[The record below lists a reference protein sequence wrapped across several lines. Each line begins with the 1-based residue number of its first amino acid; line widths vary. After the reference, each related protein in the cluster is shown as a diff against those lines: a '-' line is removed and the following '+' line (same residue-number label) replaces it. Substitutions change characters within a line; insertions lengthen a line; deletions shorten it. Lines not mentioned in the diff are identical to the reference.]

1 MTNEENIRN
10 QYREHEQRFKK
21 IRADLEEALQRVAA
35 TFYQQRR
42 FKVNIH
48 PPRIKTIDSVLNKMK
63 KKEIISDSLFK
74 RENNELSLVVNDFL
88 GARIS
93 CNTREDVDE
102 IKGLLESHRRFRL
115 IKEEPLEKPSGY
127 RALHL
132 DMLYETYLDDDIIF
146 IPVEIQIKTHLQTA
160 WGDITHDESY
170 KPENEDSKNEW
181 EFAYSKHMADM
192 LDTLDSMASTI
203 RQQRISFVRPP
214 AEISDSDINI
224 NLKTLSYKVAQ
235 LDSKGE
241 LLTQQEMTL
250 AIGRLKDEGFETIA
264 EVWELL
270 QDGVIESKIKQVK
283 EELRNNENVRPF
295 EMLYYGS
302 MLKRKNED
310 KFRDEIIKDYKFVQQ
325 QCPDCNRLL
334 TKDELVFM
342 KEKTDSDISYFC
354 VDHWKEHFPN
364 ECTKCMKFTA
374 GTLCKNCEAETSPF

>member
-1 MTNEENIRN
+1 M
-10 QYREHEQRFKK
+10 
-21 IRADLEEALQRVAA
+21 
-35 TFYQQRR
+35 
-42 FKVNIH
+42 
-48 PPRIKTIDSVLNKMK
+48 
-63 KKEIISDSLFK
+63 
-74 RENNELSLVVNDFL
+74 VVNDFL

-93 CNTREDVDE
+93 CNTREDVNE
-102 IKGLLESHRRFRL
+102 IASLLKNHRRFRL
-115 IKEEPLEKPSGY
+115 VKEQPLNKPSGY

-170 KPENEDSKNEW
+170 KPENEDANNEW

-214 AEISDSDINI
+214 TEISDSDTVINP
-224 NLKTLSYKVAQ
+224 KTLSYKVAQ

-250 AIGRLKDEGFETIA
+250 AIGKLKEEGFETIA

-270 QDGVIESKIKQVK
+270 QDGAIESEIKQVK

-302 MLKRKNED
+302 MLKKKHAD
-310 KFRDEIIKDYKFVQQ
+310 KFKEEIIRDYQFVQH
-325 QCPDCNRLL
+325 QCPDCERLL

-354 VDHWKEHFPN
+354 EDDWKSHFPN
-364 ECTKCMKFTA
+364 ECSKCTKFTA
-374 GTLCKNCEAETSPF
+374 GKLCKNCDAETSPF